1 MIRVFLCDDHEIVRD
16 GVRRILEVKGD
27 MKVVAEA
34 GSGQEALEKIEKV
47 GFDVMLLDLDMPG
60 MSGLDILVKV
70 KAARPAAAVVFLTMH
85 DNEEFAKR
93 ALKDGAKG
101 FILKGSAPGELD
113 AAVRKAVE
121 GKLCVSQSIMEKI
134 LAQQCGAASES
145 PLTSMSKRELQIL
158 SRMAKHMKIR
168 EIADE
173 LDISESAVSTYKA
186 RIKEKLRIEDNYEL
200 MQFARKH
207 GLDSM
212 NI

>member
-27 MKVVAEA
+27 IKVVAEA
-34 GSGQEALEKIEKV
+34 GSGQEALEKIVKI

-70 KAARPAAAVVFLTMH
+70 KEARPAAAVVFLTMH

-93 ALKDGAKG
+93 ALRDGAIG

-113 AAVRKAVE
+113 TAVRKAAN
-121 GKLCVSQSIMEKI
+121 GKICVSETIMEKI
-134 LAQQCGAASES
+134 IAQQRGSASENPIS
-145 PLTSMSKRELQIL
+145 SMSKRELQIL
-158 SRMAKHMKIR
+158 SRMAKHMKMR
-168 EIADE
+168 EIAIE
-173 LDISESAVSTYKA
+173 LDVSESAVSTYKS
-186 RIKEKLRIEDNYEL
+186 RIKEKLKIDDNYEL

-207 GLDSM
+207 GLDAI